1 MAPIDFWGGVAGWS
15 LVWAGLACGVGEPWG
30 TMFSLLH
37 RRLRILARFN
47 EILTKILNNSEFT
60 TVFIQ
65 THTINKGSVFRIALS
80 YLDRKCCSEIV
91 S

>member
-47 EILTKILNNSEFT
+47 KILTKILNNSEFT

-65 THTINKGSVFRIALS
+65 THTINKGSVFRIA
-80 YLDRKCCSEIV
+80 
-91 S
+91 